1 MSKRTC
7 FTTGCFHGAAL
18 DLYWVIISPVGR
30 KEARRKY
37 AWCNLICLLPH
48 SAERMLW
55 WDSGRKFG
63 QTGASL
69 WLCPRPECVRMKQE
83 HNRFVGRFFAG
94 PAALLLN
101 LLFIKDARR
110 ERKKSFR
117 ARGGEKHVLR
127 AAQRQLILH
136 VALSDP
142 ADGERSCSRATRGV
156 WPN

>member
-1 MSKRTC
+1 
-7 FTTGCFHGAAL
+7 
-18 DLYWVIISPVGR
+18 
-30 KEARRKY
+30 
-37 AWCNLICLLPH
+37 
-48 SAERMLW
+48 
-55 WDSGRKFG
+55 
-63 QTGASL
+63 
-69 WLCPRPECVRMKQE
+69 MKQE

-156 WPN
+156 